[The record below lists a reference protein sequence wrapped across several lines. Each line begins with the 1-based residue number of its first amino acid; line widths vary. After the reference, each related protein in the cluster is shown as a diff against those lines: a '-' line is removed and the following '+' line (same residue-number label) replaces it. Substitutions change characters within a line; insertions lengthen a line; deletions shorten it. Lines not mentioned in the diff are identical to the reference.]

1 MKLNEQQ
8 RKNLERRRQLQ
19 REGKGKTLK
28 EAMASAGGGLLL
40 QEVLMAEERKAREAS
55 DQAPEKGPPDE
66 PSTDQ

>member
-19 REGKGKTLK
+19 RDGKGKTLK

-40 QEVLMAEERKAREAS
+40 QEILMEEERKKNEAS
-55 DQAPEKGPPDE
+55 DQASPDDPP
-66 PSTDQ
+66 TKR